1 MRKIP
6 ALLSFV
12 LLAAPLAASVQTAPP
27 ARPAA
32 PAAPPAAAAPES
44 PLQKPLEDAIRLI
57 QGGKNAEAFQKLQ
70 AIEKD
75 SRATPLALAYVGALY
90 LEIGKPQDALRVLK
104 PLADADDPQPAVLYN
119 AGRAALRAGHV
130 DEGRV
135 YLTRS
140 VLKQPDSPAVREL
153 GMLTAQEGRA
163 VEAYSMLRPWALRN
177 PSDGEA
183 RLMAADLAVQLE
195 RGDDAIQLLTNFPDS
210 EPAVRLLR
218 GKALVLKKDGPGAVA
233 LLKPLLANHPKG
245 MDLEVRRSLAEAELM
260 AGQPAEALKLIDGKT
275 AGHPALVLLQAR
287 AQRQAG
293 NAAAAAATLKPLAD
307 KLPANADAIP
317 DPRPA
322 TGIALEYGALL
333 VEGGHAAQAVPF
345 YEKATVYNP
354 RSTDAWKGLARALDA
369 AGRKAEAQKALAQA
383 SAIANAP
390 ARQAKA
396 APAPAPAPGRGPAAA
411 PPAAPAAAAPTT
423 GLAAPQEQPLSEG
436 LQKAVQLMSQG
447 QLEPALV
454 AARQEIAISKDPR
467 ARMIE
472 VRILLSLRRP
482 EEALKA
488 AEAALATDPKN
499 ADYVYLK
506 GASEMALQHLSAA
519 EQDLRKVLQLQPRHL
534 PAMDDLAVLL
544 LRMNKKDEARKLL
557 QQVLQI
563 NPQDK
568 VAATNLRKLDGE
580 AKQ

>member
-12 LLAAPLAASVQTAPP
+12 LLAAPLAATQTSQP

-32 PAAPPAAAAPES
+32 PAAPQAAPPAAAPES
-44 PLQKPLEDAIRLI
+44 PLQKPLDDTIRLI
-57 QGGKNAEAFQKLQ
+57 EAGKNAEAFQKLQ

-75 SRATPLALAYVGALY
+75 PRTTPLVLAFVGALY
-90 LEIGKPQDALRVLK
+90 VEIGKPQEGLRVLK
-104 PLADADDPQPAVLYN
+104 PLADAEDPQPAVLYN
-119 AGRAALRAGHV
+119 AGRAALRSGHV
-130 DEGRV
+130 DEGRI

-140 VLKQPDSPAVREL
+140 VLKQPDSPASREL
-153 GMLTAQEGRA
+153 GMLTAREGRV

-177 PSDGEA
+177 PSDTEA

-195 RGDDAIQLLTNFPDS
+195 RGDDAIQLLSNFPDS

-233 LLKPLLANHPKG
+233 LLKPLLAKHPQG
-245 MDLEVRRSLAEAELM
+245 MDLEVRRSLAEAEML
-260 AGQPAEALKLIDGKT
+260 AGQPAEAVKLVEGKT
-275 AGHPALVLLQAR
+275 AGHPALVLLLAR

-307 KLPANADAIP
+307 KLPANADTIG
-317 DPRPA
+317 DPRPV
-322 TGIALEYGALL
+322 TGIALEYGSLL
-333 VEGGHAAQAVPF
+333 VAGGHAAEAVPF

-354 RSTDAWKGLARALDA
+354 RGTDAWKGLAQALDA

-383 SAIANAP
+383 AVVANAP
-390 ARQAKA
+390 ARQANA
-396 APAPAPAPGRGPAAA
+396 ARTAPAPAPPAA
-411 PPAAPAAAAPTT
+411 PPAAAAPAT
-423 GLAAPQEQPLSEG
+423 GLAASQEQPLSEG

-447 QLEPALV
+447 QLEPALTAV
-454 AARQEIAISKDPR
+454 RQELAVSKDPR
-467 ARMIE
+467 AHMIE
-472 VRILLSLRRP
+472 VRILLSLHRP
-482 EEALKA
+482 EDALKA
-488 AEAALATDPKN
+488 AETALASDPLN
-499 ADYVYLK
+499 PDYVYLK
-506 GASEMALQHLSAA
+506 GASEMSLQRLSSA
-519 EQDLRKVLQLQPRHL
+519 EQDLRKTLQLQPRHL

-544 LRMNKKDEARKLL
+544 LRENKKDEARKLL
-557 QQVLQI
+557 RQVLQI

-568 VAATNLRKLDGE
+568 VAATNLQKLDGE